1 MIKTFISVIKWYTKL
16 GKKLVRELP
25 FYTLAIITLTLVA
38 QISTLLSFLLPIKII
53 MIAGLDSMPAYIPNF
68 FGDIDKKTVIG
79 ILIGLTIILFGIQAT
94 AGKFSFSASEKGITK
109 LLLKSEKLVIFENQS
124 DIATNSYKQFCE
136 SVAGLTFTFTALSG
150 AAYLYPDAILTL
162 FYFAAAYTVVL
173 NIFWASSEKYQ
184 KSLKE
189 NIPQHF
195 NTFSTLAF
203 LATFCFITIDF
214 LYFDHPEF
222 IFGILIL
229 IVIRQ
234 VNARLGLTVGNL
246 YSLRLNSAKVD
257 SLFFRDNIF
266 SSDKIA
272 STENIWTLFR
282 SDDFQEKLK
291 DKILRGTLLTVDIDS
306 VQWIETGIHNIAFLF
321 LSTLTDSK
329 QKLLI
334 KIFNKGQSSSAIH
347 EATLLLETSLDL
359 PSPELICATD
369 LKGYHLHIFD
379 ISGAL
384 PSTAKSYKQNEA
396 TLRSQITDVALPQE
410 LQDKYKRSKHLLY
423 DRLNPEMFKRLKL
436 VTPGD
441 QQEVVIRCEKRLSDI
456 KTILKELPQTLAVDT
471 AWRNVWISED
481 GAPLVLHW
489 GSWRIDVAG
498 ISWEAN
504 DTLMSEFTDFIEVA
518 SLPKFREID
527 HCDRKMMIASLIRK
541 SEREFNQQLYLSCI
555 VTWQKVLDHLT
566 ELGK

>member
-1 MIKTFISVIKWYTKL
+1 
-16 GKKLVRELP
+16 
-25 FYTLAIITLTLVA
+25 
-38 QISTLLSFLLPIKII
+38 
-53 MIAGLDSMPAYIPNF
+53 
-68 FGDIDKKTVIG
+68 
-79 ILIGLTIILFGIQAT
+79 
-94 AGKFSFSASEKGITK
+94 
-109 LLLKSEKLVIFENQS
+109 
-124 DIATNSYKQFCE
+124 
-136 SVAGLTFTFTALSG
+136 VAGLTFAFTALFG
-150 AAYLYPDAILTL
+150 TAYLYPDAILAL
-162 FYFAAAYTVVL
+162 FYFTAAYTVVL

-282 SDDFQEKLK
+282 SSDFQEKLT
-291 DKILRGTLLTVDIDS
+291 DKILRETLLKVDIDS

-334 KIFNKGQSSSAIH
+334 KIFNNGQSSSAIH

-504 DTLMSEFTDFIEVA
+504 DTPMSEFSDFIEVA